1 MKSRNLGSNRNGKK
15 HRERKV
21 SPAAQRAGGASLGK
35 FPTFETD
42 ERLYTLY
49 IFQEENRKENEDPGK
64 KIVAGNFYRVER
76 ERSRVKPRGGE
87 SNSSLSGEISSHNP
101 TCGRKMSNRI
111 WQ

>member
-21 SPAAQRAGGASLGK
+21 SPAARDEERFRGK
-35 FPTFETD
+35 FPTFGVD

-64 KIVAGNFYRVER
+64 KIVAGNF
-76 ERSRVKPRGGE
+76 SA
-87 SNSSLSGEISSHNP
+87 SSAKEAG
-101 TCGRKMSNRI
+101 
-111 WQ
+111 

>member
-21 SPAAQRAGGASLGK
+21 SPASAGVERPGK

-49 IFQEENRKENEDPGK
+49 IFQEEKIGK
-64 KIVAGNFYRVER
+64 KTQIQVEDDY
-76 ERSRVKPRGGE
+76 GE
-87 SNSSLSGEISSHNP
+87 VSCATKEGKTHGE
-101 TCGRKMSNRI
+101 TE
-111 WQ
+111 

>member
-21 SPAAQRAGGASLGK
+21 SPATDGGEPPGK

-49 IFQEENRKENEDPGK
+49 IFQEENRKENEDPGE
-64 KIVAGNFYRVER
+64 KIVAENFSTSG
-76 ERSRVKPRGGE
+76 ERSRVNSGGGGE
-87 SNSSLSGEISSHNP
+87 
-101 TCGRKMSNRI
+101 
-111 WQ
+111 

>member
-21 SPAAQRAGGASLGK
+21 SPAAGDGEGK
-35 FPTFETD
+35 FPTFGMD

-64 KIVAGNFYRVER
+64 KIVAGNF
-76 ERSRVKPRGGE
+76 SA
-87 SNSSLSGEISSHNP
+87 SSAKEAG
-101 TCGRKMSNRI
+101 
-111 WQ
+111 